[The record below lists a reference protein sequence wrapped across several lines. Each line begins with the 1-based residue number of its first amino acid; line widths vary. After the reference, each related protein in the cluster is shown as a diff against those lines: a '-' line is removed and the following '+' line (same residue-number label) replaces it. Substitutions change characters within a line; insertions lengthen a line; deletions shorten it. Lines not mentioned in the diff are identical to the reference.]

1 MIDFLNQP
9 ANLLIF
15 KAVSR
20 LFLISCL
27 GYLAVRVRLLSA
39 KTIECLSQ
47 FVIAIA
53 LPCLILS
60 TLGRELR
67 YDLLPEMAGCL
78 IGAILLN
85 TIGLTVALAVR
96 RLFIPASQPG
106 RRMFLTLA
114 AIQNSGY
121 LPIPLTLAIL
131 PADQRATGLLYV
143 FVYIFVM
150 GFIFWSVGVWLIAR
164 PQEGTAGLK
173 ASLLQV
179 ANPPMIAMLTGL
191 LFLIPQVQAGFASL
205 PLLQE
210 GLSIVGNTTIPLVLI
225 ILGGSFGSIAR
236 GHSGR
241 LVVNLA
247 AAIKLLVIPSAALTA
262 ALLLDLEGIMVFGL
276 ILQAAMPAAMNHI
289 VVAQKYDGDVTLASR
304 ALFIQYLFSLITVP
318 FFLLLYN
325 RLYL

>member
-9 ANLLIF
+9 ENLLIF

-20 LFLISCL
+20 LFLVSCL
-27 GYLAVRVRLLSA
+27 GYLAVRLQLLSA
-39 KTIECLSQ
+39 KTIEYLSQ
-47 FVIAIA
+47 FVIAIT

-67 YDLLPEMAGCL
+67 HDLLPEMAGCL

-96 RLFIPASQPG
+96 RLFIPTSQPC

-131 PADQRATGLLYV
+131 PVGQRATGLLYV

-150 GFIFWSVGVWLIAR
+150 GFIFWSMGVWLIAR
-164 PQEGTAGLK
+164 PKSA
-173 ASLLQV
+173 ASLRTNLRQIV
-179 ANPPMIAMLTGL
+179 NPPMIAMLSGL
-191 LFLIPQVQAGFASL
+191 LFLIPQLQTRFASL
-205 PLLQE
+205 PLLQKV
-210 GLSIVGNTTIPLVLI
+210 LSTVGSTTIPLVLI
-225 ILGGSFGSIAR
+225 ILGGSFATIAR

-247 AAIKLLVIPSAALTA
+247 AVIKLLVIPSAALTA
-262 ALLLDLEGIMVFGL
+262 ALLLDLKGIMVFGL

-289 VVAQKYDGDVTLASR
+289 VVAQRYDGDVALTSR
-304 ALFIQYLFSLITVP
+304 ALFVQYLFSLITVP

>member
-9 ANLLIF
+9 ENLLIF

-20 LFLISCL
+20 LFLVSCL
-27 GYLAVRVRLLSA
+27 GYLAVRLQLLSA
-39 KTIECLSQ
+39 KTIEYLSQ
-47 FVIAIA
+47 FVIAIT

-67 YDLLPEMAGCL
+67 HDLLPEMAGCL

-96 RLFIPASQPG
+96 RLFIPTSQPC

-150 GFIFWSVGVWLIAR
+150 GFIFWSMGVWLIAR
-164 PQEGTAGLK
+164 PQSTDLRTT
-173 ASLLQV
+173 LRQI
-179 ANPPMIAMLTGL
+179 ANPPMIAMLSGL
-191 LFLIPQVQAGFASL
+191 LFLIPQVQTGFASL
-205 PLLQE
+205 PLLQKV
-210 GLSIVGNTTIPLVLI
+210 LSTVGNTTIPLVLI
-225 ILGGSFGSIAR
+225 ILGGSFATIAR

-247 AAIKLLVIPSAALTA
+247 AVIKLLVIPSAALTA
-262 ALLLDLEGIMVFGL
+262 ALLLDLKGIMVFGL

-289 VVAQKYDGDVTLASR
+289 VVAQRYDGDVALTSR
-304 ALFIQYLFSLITVP
+304 ALFVQYLFSLITVP

>member
-9 ANLLIF
+9 ANLLVF

-20 LFLISCL
+20 LLLISCI
-27 GYLAVRVRLLSA
+27 GYLAVRAQLLSA

-47 FVIAIA
+47 FVIAVA

-78 IGAILLN
+78 LSAILLN
-85 TIGLTVALAVR
+85 TIGLAIALAAR
-96 RLFIPASQPG
+96 RLFIPTSQPG

-143 FVYIFVM
+143 FVYLFVM
-150 GFIFWSVGVWLIAR
+150 GFIFWSMGVWLIAR
-164 PQEGTAGLK
+164 PQSAAGLK
-173 ASLLQV
+173 ANLRQM

-191 LFLIPQVQAGFASL
+191 LFLIPHVQAGFASL

-225 ILGGSFGSIAR
+225 ILGGSFASIAKGR
-236 GHSGR
+236 SGR

-247 AAIKLLVIPSAALTA
+247 AAIKLFVIPSAALTA
-262 ALLLDLEGIMVFGL
+262 ALLLELEGIFVFGL

-289 VVAQKYDGDVTLASR
+289 VVAQKYDGDVALTSR

>member
-9 ANLLIF
+9 ANIIVF
-15 KAVSR
+15 KAFSR
-20 LFLISCL
+20 LFLISCM
-27 GYLAVRVRLLSA
+27 GYLAVRVQLLSA

-47 FVIAIA
+47 FVVAIA

-67 YDLLPEMAGCL
+67 YELLPEMASCL
-78 IGAILLN
+78 VSAILLN
-85 TIGLTVALAVR
+85 TLGLVLALAIR
-96 RLFIPASQPG
+96 RLFIPTSQPG
-106 RRMFLTLA
+106 RRLFLTLA

-131 PADQRATGLLYV
+131 PAGQRAAGLLYV

-150 GFIFWSVGVWLIAR
+150 GFIFWSMGVWLIAR
-164 PQEGTAGLK
+164 PQGTAGLW
-173 ASLLQV
+173 ANLRQV
-179 ANPPMIAMLTGL
+179 VNPPMIAMLIGL
-191 LFLIPQVQAGFASL
+191 SFLIPNVQVGFASL

-225 ILGGSFGSIAR
+225 ILGGSFGSISR
-236 GHSGR
+236 GRSGR

-247 AAIKLLVIPSAALTA
+247 AVIKLLVIPGAAFIA
-262 ALLLDLEGIMVFGL
+262 ALLLELEQLFVFGL
-276 ILQAAMPAAMNHI
+276 TLQAAMPAAMNHI
-289 VVAQKYDGDVTLASR
+289 VVAQKYDGDVPLTSR
-304 ALFIQYLFSLITVP
+304 ALLVQYLLSLITVP

>member
-9 ANLLIF
+9 ANLLVF

-20 LFLISCL
+20 LFLISCI
-27 GYLAVRVRLLSA
+27 GYLAVRVQLLSA

-67 YDLLPEMAGCL
+67 YDLLPEMASCL

-85 TIGLTVALAVR
+85 TIGLAVAMAAR

-143 FVYIFVM
+143 FVYLFVM
-150 GFIFWSVGVWLIAR
+150 GFIFWSMGVWLIAR
-164 PQEGTAGLK
+164 PQGAAGLK
-173 ASLLQV
+173 ANLRQM

-191 LFLIPQVQAGFASL
+191 LFLMPHVQAGFASL

-225 ILGGSFGSIAR
+225 ILGGSFASIAKGR
-236 GHSGR
+236 SGR

-247 AAIKLLVIPSAALTA
+247 AAIKLFVIPSAALTA
-262 ALLLDLEGIMVFGL
+262 ALLLELEGIFVFGL

-289 VVAQKYDGDVTLASR
+289 VVAQKYDGDVALTSR
-304 ALFIQYLFSLITVP
+304 ALFVQYLLSLITVP
-318 FFLLLYN
+318 LFLLLYN

>member
-9 ANLLIF
+9 ENLLIF

-20 LFLISCL
+20 LFLVSCL
-27 GYLAVRVRLLSA
+27 GYLAVRLQLLSA
-39 KTIECLSQ
+39 KTIEYLSQ
-47 FVIAIA
+47 FVIAIT

-67 YDLLPEMAGCL
+67 HDLLPEMAGCL

-96 RLFIPASQPG
+96 RLFIPTSQPG

-150 GFIFWSVGVWLIAR
+150 GFIFWSMGVWLIAR
-164 PQEGTAGLK
+164 PQSTDLRTT
-173 ASLLQV
+173 LRQI
-179 ANPPMIAMLTGL
+179 ANPPMIAMLSGL
-191 LFLIPQVQAGFASL
+191 LFLIPQVQTGFASL
-205 PLLQE
+205 PLLQKV
-210 GLSIVGNTTIPLVLI
+210 LSTVGNTTIPLVLI
-225 ILGGSFGSIAR
+225 ILGGSFATIAR

-247 AAIKLLVIPSAALTA
+247 AVIKLLVIPSAALTA
-262 ALLLDLEGIMVFGL
+262 ALLLDLKGIMVFGL

-289 VVAQKYDGDVTLASR
+289 VVAQRYDGDVALTSR
-304 ALFIQYLFSLITVP
+304 ALFVQYLFSLITVP

>member
-9 ANLLIF
+9 ANLLVF
-15 KAVSR
+15 EAVSR

-27 GYLAVRVRLLSA
+27 GYLAVRMQLLSA
-39 KTIECLSQ
+39 RTIEYLSQ

-78 IGAILLN
+78 VGAILLN
-85 TIGLTVALAVR
+85 TIGLTVALAAR
-96 RLFIPASQPG
+96 RLFIPTSQPG

-131 PADQRATGLLYV
+131 PVGQRATGLLYV

-150 GFIFWSVGVWLIAR
+150 GFIFWSMGVWLIAR
-164 PQEGTAGLK
+164 PKSA
-173 ASLLQV
+173 ASLRTNLRQIV
-179 ANPPMIAMLTGL
+179 NPPMIAMLSGL
-191 LFLIPQVQAGFASL
+191 LFLLPQVQAGFTSL
-205 PLLQE
+205 PLLQKI
-210 GLSIVGNTTIPLVLI
+210 LSTVGNTTIPLVLI

-247 AAIKLLVIPSAALTA
+247 AVIKLLVIPSAALTA
-262 ALLLDLEGIMVFGL
+262 ALMLDIERIMVFGL

-289 VVAQKYDGDVTLASR
+289 VVAQRYDGDVALTSQ
-304 ALFIQYLFSLITVP
+304 ALFVQYLFSLITVP

>member
-27 GYLAVRVRLLSA
+27 GYLAVRVQLLSA
-39 KTIECLSQ
+39 RTIECLSQ

-67 YDLLPEMAGCL
+67 YELLPEMAGCL
-78 IGAILLN
+78 VGAILLN
-85 TIGLTVALAVR
+85 TIGLAVALAAC
-96 RLFIPASQPG
+96 RLFIPTSQPG
-106 RRMFLTLA
+106 RRLFLTLA

-150 GFIFWSVGVWLIAR
+150 GFIFWSMGVWLIAR
-164 PQEGTAGLK
+164 PQGAGLRN
-173 ASLLQV
+173 SLRQI
-179 ANPPMIAMLTGL
+179 ANPPMIAMLAGL
-191 LFLIPQVQAGFASL
+191 LFLLPQVQAGFTSL

-210 GLSIVGNTTIPLVLI
+210 GLSTVGNTTIPLVLI
-225 ILGGSFGSIAR
+225 ILGGSFGSIAK

-247 AAIKLLVIPSAALTA
+247 AVIKLLVIPSAALTA
-262 ALLLDLEGIMVFGL
+262 ALLLELEGIMVFGL

-289 VVAQKYDGDVTLASR
+289 VVAQKYDGDVTLTSR
-304 ALFIQYLFSLITVP
+304 ALFVQYLLSLITVP

>member
-9 ANLLIF
+9 ENLLIF

-20 LFLISCL
+20 LFLVSCL
-27 GYLAVRVRLLSA
+27 GYLAVRLQLLSA
-39 KTIECLSQ
+39 KTIEYLSQ
-47 FVIAIA
+47 FVIAIT

-67 YDLLPEMAGCL
+67 HDLLPEMAGCL

-96 RLFIPASQPG
+96 RLFIPTSQPC

-150 GFIFWSVGVWLIAR
+150 GFIFWSMGVWLIAR
-164 PQEGTAGLK
+164 PQSTDLRTT
-173 ASLLQV
+173 LRQI
-179 ANPPMIAMLTGL
+179 ANPPMIAMLSGL
-191 LFLIPQVQAGFASL
+191 LFLIPQVQTGFASL
-205 PLLQE
+205 PLLQKV
-210 GLSIVGNTTIPLVLI
+210 LSTVGNTTIPLVLI
-225 ILGGSFGSIAR
+225 ILGGSFATIAR

-247 AAIKLLVIPSAALTA
+247 AVIKLLVIPSAALTA
-262 ALLLDLEGIMVFGL
+262 ALLLDLKGIMVFGL

-289 VVAQKYDGDVTLASR
+289 VVAQRYDGDVALTSQ
-304 ALFIQYLFSLITVP
+304 ALFVQYIFSLITVP